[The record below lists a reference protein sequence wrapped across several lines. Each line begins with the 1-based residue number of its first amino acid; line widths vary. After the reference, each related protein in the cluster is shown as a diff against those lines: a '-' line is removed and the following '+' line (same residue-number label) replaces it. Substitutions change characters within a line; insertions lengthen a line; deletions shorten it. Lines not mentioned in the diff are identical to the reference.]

1 MSGLK
6 PTTGKVSKSGKTAS
20 KGQGKSGTGKD
31 GKSGGE
37 ISSKRHNQILSAVDQ
52 SPYLHFGVPGVASG
66 LDRRGSNVNGG
77 KSKGTGN
84 KRNAGEKGNHHNIL
98 IESKK
103 DVPVTTTAASKPSVA
118 ARHNGNNGKD
128 AISTVI
134 NQNVKAFSER
144 ESNVSARYRF
154 HTFQNSATMTKTGMN

>member
-1 MSGLK
+1 M
-6 PTTGKVSKSGKTAS
+6 
-20 KGQGKSGTGKD
+20 
-31 GKSGGE
+31 
-37 ISSKRHNQILSAVDQ
+37 
-52 SPYLHFGVPGVASG
+52 PGAA

-84 KRNAGEKGNHHNIL
+84 KRNAAEKSNNNHHNIL
-98 IESKK
+98 IDSKK
-103 DVPVTTTAASKPSVA
+103 DVPVNTTAATKHSA
-118 ARHNGNNGKD
+118 ATRHSGKE

>member
-20 KGQGKSGTGKD
+20 KGQGKSGAGKD

-37 ISSKRHNQILSAVDQ
+37 ISSKRHNQILSVVDQ

-84 KRNAGEKGNHHNIL
+84 KRNAVEKGNHHNIL
-98 IESKK
+98 LESKK
-103 DVPVTTTAASKPSVA
+103 DVPVTTTAATKPSAA
-118 ARHNGNNGKD
+118 ARNNGKD
-128 AISTVI
+128 VISTVI

-154 HTFQNSATMTKTGMN
+154 HTFQNSAAMTKTGLN